1 MSNQPLNVAFDE
13 NGRPFIILREQ
24 ESKSRVHGIEA
35 LKQHILAAT
44 TVANIMKS
52 SLGPKGM
59 DKMMISQDGE
69 VTVTNDGAT
78 ILAKMELEDQ
88 IAKLMVELSQSQ
100 DYEIGD
106 GTTGVVVLAGALL
119 QKAEQ
124 LIDRGM
130 HPLRVSKGFELA
142 AQAAIENISSISE
155 EVVFTKEDPENLI
168 ETVMTSLG
176 SKIVNNYQR
185 QMATTAV
192 NAVLAVADFERKD
205 VNLDL
210 IKMQGKVGGKIED
223 TALINGILVDKDFS
237 HPQMPKEIKD
247 AKVLILTCA
256 FEPPKPK
263 TTHKVVIKTVAQYNA
278 LSDIEQDYFKNMV
291 AKVKESGANLVI
303 CQWGFD
309 DEANHLLYVNDLPSI
324 RWVGGVEIELIAI
337 ATGARIVPRF
347 EEATPDKLGKAGLVR
362 EIAFGTTKDRMIVI
376 EGCTNT
382 KAVTVL
388 VRGSSKMLIEEVKR
402 SIHDAICVA
411 RNFVRDNRI
420 VYGGG
425 AVEISCSLA
434 VDKAADSVS
443 TVEQYA
449 MRAFADALNS
459 IPLALAENSG
469 LPAIETLAAVKSQQV
484 STGNPRLGIDCMGKG
499 TNDMKTQ
506 HVIESVSSKKQQ
518 ILLAT
523 QVVKMIL
530 KIDDVLKQQSF

>member
-1 MSNQPLNVAFDE
+1 
-13 NGRPFIILREQ
+13 
-24 ESKSRVHGIEA
+24 
-35 LKQHILAAT
+35 
-44 TVANIMKS
+44 
-52 SLGPKGM
+52 M

-78 ILAKMELEDQ
+78 ILSKMELEDQ

-100 DYEIGD
+100 DDEIGD

-124 LIDRGM
+124 LIDRGV
-130 HPLRVSKGFELA
+130 HPLRVSKGFEMA
-142 AQAAIENISSISE
+142 AQVAIENITVISE
-155 EVVFTKEDPENLI
+155 EVVFTKEDPANLI
-168 ETVMTSLG
+168 QTVMTSLG
-176 SKIVNNYQR
+176 SKIVNNYQKE
-185 QMATTAV
+185 MATLAV

-210 IKMQGKVGGKIED
+210 IKMQGKVGGKLED
-223 TALINGILVDKDFS
+223 TKLVNGILVDKDFS

-247 AKVLILTCA
+247 AKVLILTCP

-263 TTHKVVIKTVAQYNA
+263 TNHKVVIKTVDQYNA
-278 LSDIEQDYFKNMV
+278 LSNIEQDYFKNMV
-291 AKVKESGANLVI
+291 QKVKASGANLVI

-309 DEANHLLYVNDLPSI
+309 DEANHLLYCNDLPSI

-337 ATGARIVPRF
+337 ATGAKIVPRF
-347 EEATPDKLGKAGLVR
+347 EEATPDKLGKAGIVR

-425 AVEISCSLA
+425 AAEISCSLA
-434 VDKAADSVS
+434 VDKAADAISS
-443 TVEQYA
+443 VEQYA
-449 MRAFADALNS
+449 MRAFADALNC

-484 STGNPRLGIDCMGKG
+484 STGNPRLGIDCMCKG
-499 TNDMKTQ
+499 TNDMKVQ

-530 KIDDVLKQQSF
+530 KIDDVMKQQTF